1 MVARCLINGTDLTA
15 DGIVTN
21 GGPNPQGYRAHA
33 LVVDGRGATVA
44 DVSTD
49 VGSVPPGRSAP
60 WTVTQPMDPTGSRRA
75 VACKAGPAEPV

>member
-1 MVARCLINGTDLTA
+1 MVAGCLLKGTDLTA
-15 DGIVTN
+15 NGTVTN
-21 GGPNPQGYRAHA
+21 DSPIPHGYRAHI
-33 LVVDGRGATVA
+33 LVVDERGATVA